1 LPRSGYLWITSNVK
15 FDVLWVSDNTD
26 DVGFWSNIFGR
37 PVASVGIQSPYAPPS
52 DFEAFALSEIVG
64 ELSAAGVLTREI
76 ALRVPGVKR
85 AHGIHTALAGGLPF
99 FLMEG
104 DVRAPEQP
112 RWLTTSDSGMSPLH
126 RTKGIVSDLFM
137 YGWACVGFTE
147 DMSDCIYVPYGLWGI
162 DATGAVNIAEGI
174 PAAYR
179 ARPVAIPLGYGENGI
194 LVDGQDTIRAA
205 RLIEKAWNERIE
217 NPIPAT
223 ELHITD
229 PQYDNMSRK
238 AKLKIVDQWNE
249 NRRRNGGQTAL
260 TQSFLEVKALGQL
273 SPDLFEKGRNAVR
286 LDIANHAAVPAS
298 IIEGSKDSG
307 GSDINY
313 SSDASKRNELYD
325 FGTKTFVQ
333 AIEARFSL
341 DDVCAPGFSVRADL
355 TNLMAIPSP
364 NSNPTSAD

>member
-1 LPRSGYLWITSNVK
+1 
-15 FDVLWVSDNTD
+15 
-26 DVGFWSNIFGR
+26 VGFWSNIFGR
-37 PVASVGIQSPYAPPS
+37 PVATVGIQSPYAPPS
-52 DFEAFALSEIVG
+52 DFEAFALAEILG
-64 ELSAAGVLTREI
+64 DLSQAGVVTREI

-85 AHGIHTALAGGLPF
+85 AHGIHTSVAGGIPF

-104 DVRAPEQP
+104 DVRAADQP
-112 RWLTTSDSGMSPLH
+112 AWLTTSASGMSPLQ
-126 RTKGIVSDLFM
+126 RTKGIVSDMFFN
-137 YGWACVGFTE
+137 GWACVGFTA
-147 DMSDCIYVPYGLWGI
+147 DMDDCIHVPYGLWGI
-162 DATGAVNIAEGI
+162 DGGGNVQIVERI
-174 PAAYR
+174 PAKYR
-179 ARPVAIPLGYGENGI
+179 ARPIAIPLGYGENGI
-194 LVDGQDTIRAA
+194 LMDGQDTIRAA

-229 PQYDNMSRK
+229 AQYDNMSKK
-238 AKLKIVDQWNE
+238 AKLKIIDEWNA
-249 NRRRNGGQTAL
+249 NRARRGGQTAL

-286 LDIANHAAVPAS
+286 LDIANHSAVPAS

-325 FGTKTFVQ
+325 FGTKTFIE

-341 DDVCAPGFSVRADL
+341 DDVCAPGFSIRGDL
-355 TNLMAIPSP
+355 TNLQATTSP
-364 NSNPTSAD
+364 TTNPTSAD